1 MRVGVRSV
9 RTVLRAHNSLM
20 VYTPILNVCSIINEG
35 LLELTVALD
44 HLLRDVSDNNYD
56 KVLVTVV

>member
-20 VYTPILNVCSIINEG
+20 VYTPILNVRLIVNEA
-35 LLELTVALD
+35 LLESAVALD
-44 HLLRDVSDNNYD
+44 IYYATYPTKTTIILM
-56 KVLVTVV
+56 TVA